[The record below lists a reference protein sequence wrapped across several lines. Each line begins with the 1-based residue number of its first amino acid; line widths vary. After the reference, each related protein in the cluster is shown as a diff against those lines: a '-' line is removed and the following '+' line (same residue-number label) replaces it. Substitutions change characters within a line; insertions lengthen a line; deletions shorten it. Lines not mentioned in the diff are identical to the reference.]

1 MARTTD
7 DSEENVEHTIEFSE
21 IKDRLK
27 LAEETVAILRS
38 SNSQLDKHLVSV
50 KSDFSVLET
59 LLIESGQ
66 TLQRLQEMVSLLF
79 LVSMYS

>member
-1 MARTTD
+1 MAI
-7 DSEENVEHTIEFSE
+7 DSEAQAVDM
-21 IKDRLK
+21 KDQLK
-27 LAEETVAILRS
+27 LAQETVAILRS

-66 TLQRLQEMVSLLF
+66 TLQRLQEMVSPLRRRGYKILQ
-79 LVSMYS
+79 